1 MIEKRAMPIYE
12 FVCQNCHRRLSFLV
26 RDVCAPTAPKCSFCS
41 NPSLSRVISGF
52 AYHKSLSTVWEDS
65 GEPSMHPSPDYYRDP
80 RNIGR
85 WVERKFQDMGEEVP
99 PQIQE
104 QIQAA
109 REGVLPEP
117 LKDLDNASPTAAF
130 D

>member
-1 MIEKRAMPIYE
+1 MPIYE
-12 FVCQNCHRRLSFLV
+12 FTCQNCRRKLSFLV
-26 RDVCAPTAPKCSFCS
+26 RDTSAAFVPQCSFCGS
-41 NPSLSRVISGF
+41 PRLSRAISGF

-65 GEPSMHPSPDYYRDP
+65 GEATMHPSPDYYRDP

-85 WVERKFQDMGEEVP
+85 WAERKFQNMGEELP

-117 LKDLDNASPTAAF
+117 LKDLESASPTAAF

>member
-1 MIEKRAMPIYE
+1 MPIYE
-12 FVCQNCHRRLSFLV
+12 FICRRCQRKSSFLL
-26 RDVCAPTAPKCSFCS
+26 RSFSASIEYKCSFCGS
-41 NPSLSRVISGF
+41 NDLSRAISPF
-52 AYHKSLSTVWEDS
+52 AYHKSLKTIWEES
-65 GEPSMHPSPDYYRDP
+65 GEPTLNPSPDYYKDP

-85 WVERKFQDMGEEVP
+85 WVEKKFQEMGEELP
-99 PQIQE
+99 SQIKE

-117 LKDLDNASPTAAF
+117 LKDFQSASPTAAY

>member
-1 MIEKRAMPIYE
+1 MPIYE
-12 FVCQNCHRRLSFLV
+12 FICQDCQRESSFLI
-26 RDVCAPTAPKCSFCS
+26 RDVSVSTSLKCSYCGGT
-41 NPSLSRVISGF
+41 NLSRAVSSF
-52 AYHKSLSTVWEDS
+52 AYHKSLKTVWEES
-65 GEPSMHPSPDYYRDP
+65 GEPTLHPKDDYYKDP

-85 WVERKFQDMGEEVP
+85 WVEKKFHDMGEELP

-104 QIQAA
+104 NIQAA

-117 LKDLDNASPTAAF
+117 LKDMQSASPTAAY

>member
-1 MIEKRAMPIYE
+1 MPIYE
-12 FVCQNCHRRLSFLV
+12 FVCQDCHRRISFFIRDISAPLV
-26 RDVCAPTAPKCSFCS
+26 PKCSSCG
-41 NPSLSRVISGF
+41 NTNLSRVISGF
-52 AYHKSLSTVWEDS
+52 AYHKSLKTVWEES
-65 GEPSMHPSPDYYRDP
+65 GEPTMHLSDDYYRDP

-85 WVERKFQDMGEEVP
+85 WVEKKFQDMGQELP

-104 QIQAA
+104 GIQAA

-117 LKDLDNASPTAAF
+117 LKDLGSVSPTAAY

>member
-1 MIEKRAMPIYE
+1 MPIYE
-12 FVCQNCHRRLSFLV
+12 FICRSCGRKSSLLV
-26 RDVCAPTAPKCSFCS
+26 RDVSASVVPECSFCGS
-41 NPSLSRVISGF
+41 TDLSRAVSGF
-52 AYHKSLSTVWEDS
+52 AYHKSLKTVWEES
-65 GEPSMHPSPDYYRDP
+65 GEPTSNPSPDYYKDP

-85 WVERKFQDMGEEVP
+85 WVEKKFQDTGEELP
-99 PQIQE
+99 SQIQE

-117 LKDLDNASPTAAF
+117 VKDLESVSPTAAY